1 MKLLASTP
9 AERRRQLI
17 LLVVLVAAAG
27 VTYWLRLAPAQG
39 TSAAGSPAAD
49 RIVATGPL
57 PVPDQV
63 HLARLDDVAV
73 LSDAGRNPFAYGV
86 RPLPPP
92 PPPAPTFNLPT
103 VPTAPP
109 RPPEPVGPPPIPLKL
124 SGMTTPTPG
133 GRVVVT
139 LQDPSS
145 KATFPASE
153 GDVVD
158 GRYRVV
164 KVGTTSV
171 VVSYVDG
178 TGLRTLPLG
187 G

>member
-1 MKLLASTP
+1 MKILASTP
-9 AERRRQLI
+9 SERRRQLI
-17 LLVVLVAAAG
+17 LLGVLIVAAG
-27 VTYWLRLAPAQG
+27 VTYWLRM
-39 TSAAGSPAAD
+39 SPAANAGAPSAATAD
-49 RIVATGPL
+49 RVQATGPL
-57 PVPDQV
+57 PVPDEV
-63 HLARLDDVAV
+63 HLTRLDDVPV
-73 LSDAGRNPFAYGV
+73 LADPGRNPFAYGV
-86 RPLPPP
+86 RPAPPP
-92 PPPAPTFNLPT
+92 PPPAPVFSMPT
-103 VPTAPP
+103 GPVAPP

-145 KATFPASE
+145 KATFLASE